1 MNARKGD
8 PTSLQVAK
16 AILERRCPV
25 EPFDMVD
32 VGRVCRKAIED
43 GLIRVYHG
51 SRFVGWGGYIVTE
64 EGEAALAKGPS

>member
-1 MNARKGD
+1 MTSRKKD

-25 EPFDMVD
+25 DPFDMVD
-32 VGRVCRKAIED
+32 VGRVCRKAIDD
-43 GLIRVYHG
+43 GLLRVYHG

-64 EGEAALAKGPS
+64 AGETALAKAAS